1 MLIKNQKLV
10 SKHIPAVKALLDK
23 QFGTDYLS
31 IEELHIFANTPHFG
45 LVALEGSKVIGVSLV
60 KIGKVSTLVEEV
72 LLEQSWF
79 CSHFGKNK
87 LIALRKHLAVDNH
100 YQGKGIGKL
109 LVIDGIKQL
118 RSMVDYIISIVWK
131 ESAEH
136 SLGKLLQKVGATP
149 IRTIPDYWKEDSLT
163 KQYDCPIC
171 GQPPCACS
179 TIIYSIDTAL

>member
-1 MLIKNQKLV
+1 MTTIKSLQH
-10 SKHIPAVKALLDK
+10 KHLATAKSLLDK

-31 IEELHIFANTPHFG
+31 IEELHIFANPPHLG

-60 KIGKVSTLVEEV
+60 KIGSVTILAEEL
-72 LLEQSWF
+72 LLEQNWF

-87 LIALRKHLAVDNH
+87 IIALRKHLAVDSH

-118 RSMVDYIISIVWK
+118 RPMVDYVISIVWK

-171 GQPPCACS
+171 GHPPCACS
-179 TIIYSIDTAL
+179 TIIYSIDCSK